1 MGKSSIVLLARAIQ
15 HEMDHLNGIF
25 ILDRVSSAV
34 KMGVQKELKM
44 IKKGAVTRTKDR
56 KAFVL

>member
-1 MGKSSIVLLARAIQ
+1 
-15 HEMDHLNGIF
+15 MDHLNGIF
-25 ILDRVSSAV
+25 IIDRVSSAV

-44 IKKGAVTRTKDR
+44 IKKGAVTQAKDR